1 MKQRRPGEM
10 SRILIVED
18 DDLLRLTIADFLG
31 EEGFRTRQ
39 ACCAEE
45 ALSLLEKPGIGD
57 EIAALVTDVDM
68 PGALN
73 GVGLAALVHESW
85 PHIGIVVTSGA
96 HSGAAL
102 LLREPAIFLPK
113 PFGAERLIAA
123 VRTVIEPQFAA
134 MEQRRAS

>member
-1 MKQRRPGEM
+1 MKQRRPGEL

-18 DDLLRLTIADFLG
+18 DDLLRVTIADFLC

-39 ACCAEE
+39 ACCADE
-45 ALSLLEKPGIGD
+45 ALQLLERPGIAD
-57 EIAALVTDVDM
+57 EIAAVVTDVDM
-68 PGALN
+68 PGAIN

-102 LLREPAIFLPK
+102 LLREPALFLPK
-113 PFGAERLIAA
+113 PFGSEHLVAA
-123 VRTVIEPQFAA
+123 VRAVIEPQFAP
-134 MEQRRAS
+134 MEHRRAS